1 MIDSSVPSTPA
12 FTSTSANLTFSDIA
26 FTIIENDLLLAVDDV
41 PIVGRDHNY
50 QIQMIRKDPL
60 VGCGVA
66 TGYTGLKPL
75 KMWRTKNILD
85 PSPNDPVLAGFGL
98 PSSDPIT
105 DNGSITFVNGVAD
118 VILSTVDI
126 GRFTIELADISNTFA
141 DITIAG
147 TSFEQTV
154 KPFGLAVTNIVA
166 GATVNPGADTPGGAI
181 FTTAGLNFSATVAA
195 VFWDAADDTDN
206 NGVLDT
212 GAIPERVFADN
223 LIIPSYAWDTTLS
236 VSPVGFEPA
245 TGTPGILN
253 NGAILEAEFA
263 LGTVTI
269 SDLQYTEVGSFTLLS
284 QALNFLGDVDAD
296 IVGDTIIIGRF
307 IPSFFQITSTE
318 NGLLAN
324 ACTIVINP
332 SVTNPFTYIGETFL
346 YDSVHPSFEISAMNA
361 LAIPTVTQ
369 KYTGL
374 LWAKLDDDSITFTQP
389 TSDSS
394 QVGSDGATLMSLS
407 YTQDA
412 AKFNIT
418 DNGNGTFNFEFAN
431 DQFVYVKDAN
441 SDISLFNSDINLI
454 ITDVTDLDSVTNSGT
469 FTLSPSS
476 IELRFGRIRM
486 SNVYGSELNDLSMP
500 MIVEYLL
507 SPSVYTINSD
517 DFCSTVANGD
527 LVIIDNLSVPGSS
540 TVTVTN
546 PIAIAGDIGVTLTKP
561 GADIVGDINVSPD
574 LILSV
579 DKWLRWDWKGTG
591 QFDVDPDATA
601 TFGIFSS
608 NPVQIYIQQTY
619 Q

>member
-236 VSPVGFEPA
+236 VSAVGFEPA